1 MTAYLEV
8 CAAVVLTFLAFVMVG
23 TFGAVARD
31 IWRSR

>member
-1 MTAYLEV
+1 MTPYLEV
-8 CAAVVLTFLAFVMVG
+8 CAAVVLTVFAFVAIG